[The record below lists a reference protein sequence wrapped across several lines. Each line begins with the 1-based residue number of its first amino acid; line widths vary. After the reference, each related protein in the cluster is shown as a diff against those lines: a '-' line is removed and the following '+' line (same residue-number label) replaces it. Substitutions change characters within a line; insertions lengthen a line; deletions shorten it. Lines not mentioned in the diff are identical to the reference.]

1 MATAPATLAP
11 APANPSPTVDDLPPF
26 REARLMPV
34 DLDVERRAD
43 GTILLRSRIALA
55 AYDANIPA
63 DLARTAAR
71 LPDKPALAWRVAGRE
86 GWATLS
92 YAELTA
98 RIDAAAQWLIDHAPA
113 GRPLLLIADNT
124 PAFAIATFAA
134 WAAGL
139 PVCPVSTAY
148 GALGGDYG
156 RLAHVL
162 AKVKPGVVFA
172 EDSARLAPA
181 LAALDLGDALI
192 VTRDPALVARPAVA
206 LDALLAT
213 APGDAVAA
221 AVAAIRRTNVAAYM
235 LTSGS
240 TGLPKMVTITF
251 DNLAANS
258 SQCRQMIGEAAG
270 WHDVMLDW
278 LPWHHAAGAFVLR
291 TTLTEGGTL
300 YIDDGKPMPGL
311 FAESIRNLREI
322 PVRFF
327 NNVPLGYG
335 MLVEALE
342 TDPVLRRT
350 FFSQLKVMLYGGAG
364 LSQPV
369 YDRLQAAAIAET
381 GHRIMLTSGYGSTE
395 TVSAFMAI
403 HFETD
408 RVGIGLPAPGATV
421 KLVPT
426 GARYE
431 VRAAGPNVTAGYLDE
446 PVKNAEAFDDE
457 GFYRTG
463 DMAVF
468 NDPADP
474 CRGLAFAGRA
484 AEEFKLSS
492 GAWVYGGAL
501 RDGLLKALG
510 PMVRDVVL
518 CDENRA
524 YLTLLLWPTPDGD
537 RARIEAALRSFNAG
551 QRGGSSCIRR
561 ALLLAAPPDPNAHE
575 MSDKGT
581 INRRAVIDR
590 RSAEVDRLYADT
602 PDPDIILLQEIA

>member
-1 MATAPATLAP
+1 MATLAQDS
-11 APANPSPTVDDLPPF
+11 ATLPPF
-26 REARLMPV
+26 REAGLMPV

-43 GTILLRSRIALA
+43 GTIVLRTRVPLA

-63 DLARTAAR
+63 ALVGAVAAN
-71 LPDKPALAWRVAGRE
+71 PEKPALAWRVAGQD
-86 GWATLS
+86 GWASFT
-92 YAELTA
+92 YAELKQ
-98 RIDAAAQWLIDHAPA
+98 RIDAASQWLLDHAPA

-148 GALGGDYG
+148 GAMGGDFG
-156 RLAHVL
+156 RLAHVV
-162 AKVKPGVVFA
+162 AKVRPGVVFA
-172 EDSARLAPA
+172 ENSARLAPA
-181 LAALDLGDALI
+181 LAALDLGDAI
-192 VTRDPALVARPAVA
+192 VVTADPSAIAPSSVAI
-206 LDALLAT
+206 DTLLET
-213 APGDAVAA
+213 PPTDAVPAA
-221 AVAAIRRTNVAAYM
+221 IAAIRPDDVAAYM

-240 TGLPKMVTITF
+240 TGLPKLVTITF

-258 SQCRQMIGEAAG
+258 AQCRQIIGEGAG

-291 TTLTEGGTL
+291 TTLTQGGTL

-322 PVRFF
+322 PVRYF
-327 NNVPLGYG
+327 NNVPLGFTL
-335 MLVEALE
+335 LVEALE
-342 TDPVLRRT
+342 ADPELRRS
-350 FFSQLKVMLYGGAG
+350 FFQRLGVILYGGAG
-364 LSQPV
+364 LSQPI
-369 YDRLQAAAIAET
+369 YDRLQSAAIAET
-381 GHRIMLTSGYGSTE
+381 GHRIMLISGYGSTE

-408 RVGIGLPAPGATV
+408 KVGIGLPSPGAVV
-421 KLVPT
+421 KLVPS
-426 GARYE
+426 GDRYE
-431 VRAAGPNVTAGYLDE
+431 VRAAGPNVTRGYLDE
-446 PVKNAEAFDDE
+446 PEKNAEVFDEE

-468 NDPADP
+468 HDPDVP
-474 CRGLAFAGRA
+474 ELGLAFAGRA

-501 RDGLLKALG
+501 RDQLLKALAPG
-510 PMVRDVVL
+510 VRDVVL
-518 CDENRA
+518 CDANRP
-524 YLTLLLWPTPDGD
+524 YLTALFWLTPDGS
-537 RARIEAALRSFNAG
+537 RAALAEGLARFNAAQHG
-551 QRGGSSCIRR
+551 TASRIRR
-561 ALLLAAPPDPNAHE
+561 ALVLDVPPDPNAHE

-590 RSAEVDRLYADT
+590 RGHEVERLYADA
-602 PDPDIILLQEIA
+602 PDSDVIVL

>member
-1 MATAPATLAP
+1 MATAVLSGDIA
-11 APANPSPTVDDLPPF
+11 PPF
-26 REARLMPV
+26 REAKLMPV
-34 DLDVERRAD
+34 DLSVERRGN
-43 GTILLRSRIALA
+43 GTIILKSRVAIAD
-55 AYDANIPA
+55 YDANIPA
-63 DLARTAAR
+63 ELARACAR
-71 LPDKPALAWRVAGRE
+71 QPGKPALAWREAGRE
-86 GWATLS
+86 GWTTLT
-92 YAELTA
+92 YTELKA
-98 RIDAAAQWLIDHAPA
+98 RIDAAAQWLIDNAPA

-139 PVCPVSTAY
+139 PVCPVSSAY

-156 RLAHVL
+156 RLAHVV

-172 EDSARLAPA
+172 ENSAKLAFA
-181 LAALDLGDALI
+181 LAALDLGNTII
-192 VTRDPALVARPAVA
+192 VTGDPAAIEKPAIA
-206 LDALLAT
+206 IDTLLAT
-213 APGDAVAA
+213 RPTNAVVM
-221 AVAAIRRTNVAAYM
+221 AVEAIKADDLAAYM

-240 TGLPKMVTITF
+240 TGLPKMVAITF

-258 SQCRQMIGEAAG
+258 AQCRQMIGEAAG

-335 MLVEALE
+335 MLVQALE
-342 TDPVLRRT
+342 SDAELRRT
-350 FFSQLKVMLYGGAG
+350 FFSKLKVMLYGGAG

-408 RVGIGLPAPGATV
+408 RVGIGLPAPGAVV
-421 KLVPT
+421 KLVPS
-426 GARYE
+426 GDRYE
-431 VRAAGPNVTAGYLDE
+431 VRAIGPNVTRGYLEE
-446 PVKNAEAFDDE
+446 PAKNAEAFDEE

-468 NDPADP
+468 NDADVP
-474 CRGLAFAGRA
+474 EKGLAFAGRT

-492 GAWVYGGAL
+492 GAWVYGGSL
-501 RDGLLKALG
+501 RDQLLKALT
-510 PMVRDVVL
+510 PMIRDLVL
-518 CDENRA
+518 CDENRE

-537 RARIEAALRSFNAG
+537 RDRIAAGLAAFNAA
-551 QRGGSSCIRR
+551 QHGGSSRIRR
-561 ALLLAAPPDPNAHE
+561 ALLLDVPPDPNAHE

-590 RSAEVDRLYADT
+590 RKADVDRLYAAL
-602 PDPDIILLQEIA
+602 PDPDIIIL

>member
-1 MATAPATLAP
+1 MATAPQLDTGAP
-11 APANPSPTVDDLPPF
+11 SF
-26 REARLMPV
+26 REAKLMPV
-34 DLDVERRAD
+34 DLAVERRPD
-43 GTILLRSRIALA
+43 GTILLRSRVPIAS
-55 AYDANIPA
+55 YDANIPA
-63 DLARTAAR
+63 DLARSVVR
-71 LPDKPALAWRVAGRE
+71 QPDKPALAWREAGRD

-92 YAELTA
+92 YAALKA
-98 RIDAAAQWLIDHAPA
+98 QIDAAAQWLIDHAPD

-148 GALGGDYG
+148 GVLGGDYG

-162 AKVKPGVVFA
+162 KKVRPGVIFA
-172 EDSARLAPA
+172 ENSAKLAAA
-181 LAALDLGDALI
+181 LAALDLDDAI
-192 VTRDPALVARPAVA
+192 IITCDPAQVAKPSIAIA
-206 LDALLAT
+206 ALLAAKPT
-213 APGDAVAA
+213 DAVTI
-221 AVAAIRRTNVAAYM
+221 AIEAIKPNDLAAYM

-240 TGLPKMVTITF
+240 TGLPKLVAITF

-258 SQCRQMIGEAAG
+258 AQCHQMIGEAAG

-322 PVRFF
+322 PVRYF

-342 TDPVLRRT
+342 CDADLRRT
-350 FFSQLKVMLYGGAG
+350 FFSQLRLMLYGGAG
-364 LSQPV
+364 LSQSV

-381 GHRIMLTSGYGSTE
+381 GHRITLTSGYGSTE

-408 RVGIGLPAPGATV
+408 RVGIGLPAPGAVV
-421 KLVPT
+421 KLVPV
-426 GARYE
+426 GDRYE
-431 VRAAGPNVTAGYLDE
+431 VRAAGPNVTQGYLDE
-446 PVKNAEAFDDE
+446 PVKNGEAFDDE

-474 CRGLAFAGRA
+474 EQGLAFAGRA

-492 GAWVYGGAL
+492 GAWVYGGSL
-501 RDGLLKALG
+501 RDELLKALS
-510 PMVRDVVL
+510 PMVRDLVL
-518 CDENRA
+518 CDENRE
-524 YLTLLLWPTPDGD
+524 YLTLLVWPTPDGD
-537 RARIEAALRSFNAG
+537 RGRISTALREFNAA
-551 QRGGSSCIRR
+551 QHGGSSRIRR
-561 ALLLAAPPDPNAHE
+561 ALLLTAAPDPNAHE

-590 RSAEVDRLYADT
+590 RRDEVERLYATT
-602 PDPDIILLQEIA
+602 PDPEIILL

>member
-1 MATAPATLAP
+1 MASAARPLDAPP
-11 APANPSPTVDDLPPF
+11 PPF
-26 REARLMPV
+26 REAKLMPI
-34 DLDVERRAD
+34 DIAVERRED
-43 GTILLRSRIALA
+43 GTILLQSRIAIA
-55 AYDANIPA
+55 DYDANIPA
-63 DLARTAAR
+63 DLLRSAAR
-71 LPDKPALAWRVAGRE
+71 QPDKPALAWREAGTD
-86 GWATLS
+86 GWATLT
-92 YAELTA
+92 YAELQA
-98 RIDAAAQWLIDHAPA
+98 RIDATAQWLIDHAPD
-113 GRPLLLIADNT
+113 GRPMLLIADNT

-148 GALGGDYG
+148 GALGGDFG
-156 RLAHVL
+156 RLAHVV
-162 AKVKPGVVFA
+162 AKVKPGMVFA
-172 EDSARLAPA
+172 ENSAKLAPA
-181 LAALDLGDALI
+181 LATLDLGDAI
-192 VTRDPALVARPAVA
+192 VITGDPAAIVKPAVSIETV
-206 LDALLAT
+206 LAT
-213 APGDAVAA
+213 KPTDAVRIAIE
-221 AVAAIRRTNVAAYM
+221 AIRSTDLAAYM

-258 SQCRQMIGEAAG
+258 VQCRQMIGEAAG

-300 YIDDGKPMPGL
+300 YIDDGKPLPGL
-311 FAESIRNLREI
+311 FEESIRNLREI

-342 TDPVLRRT
+342 RDPVLRRT

-369 YDRLQAAAIAET
+369 YDRLQAAAVAET

-408 RVGIGLPAPGATV
+408 RVGIGLPAPGAIV
-421 KLVPT
+421 KLVPS
-426 GARYE
+426 GDRYE
-431 VRAAGPNVTAGYLDE
+431 VRAKGPNVTIGYLDE
-446 PVKNAEAFDDE
+446 PAKTAEAFDEE

-463 DMAVF
+463 DMGVF

-474 CRGLAFAGRA
+474 EKGLAFAGRA

-492 GAWVYGGAL
+492 GAWVYGGSL
-501 RDGLLKALG
+501 RDGLLKALT
-510 PMVRDVVL
+510 PMVRDLVL
-518 CDENRA
+518 CDENRE
-524 YLTLLLWPTPDGD
+524 YLTLLLWPTPEGD
-537 RARIEAALRSFNAG
+537 AARIAAALKRFNAA
-551 QRGGSSCIRR
+551 QHGGSSRIRR
-561 ALLLAAPPDPNAHE
+561 ALLLDKAPDPNAHE

-590 RSAEVDRLYADT
+590 RKAEVDRLYAAH
-602 PDPDIILLQEIA
+602 PDPQILIIEGNPQ

>member
-1 MATAPATLAP
+1 MATAPTF
-11 APANPSPTVDDLPPF
+11 DDALPDF
-26 REARLMPV
+26 REAKLMPV
-34 DLDVERRAD
+34 DLAVERRDD
-43 GTILLRSRIALA
+43 GTILLRSRVAIAE
-55 AYDANIPA
+55 YDANIPA
-63 DLARTAAR
+63 DLARSAAR
-71 LPDKPALAWRVAGRE
+71 QPDKPALAWREAGRE

-92 YAELTA
+92 YAELKA
-98 RIDAAAQWLIDHAPA
+98 RIDAAAQWLIDHAPD
-113 GRPLLLIADNT
+113 GRPMLLIADNT

-139 PVCPVSTAY
+139 PVFPVSTAY

-156 RLAHVL
+156 RLAHVV

-172 EDSARLAPA
+172 ENSAKLAPA
-181 LAALDLGDALI
+181 LAALDLGDAI
-192 VTRDPALVARPAVA
+192 VITGDPALVAKPSVA
-206 LDALLAT
+206 IDTLLAT
-213 APGDAVAA
+213 TATEAVTI
-221 AVAAIRRTNVAAYM
+221 AVEAIRADDLAAYM

-240 TGLPKMVTITF
+240 TGLPKMVAITF

-258 SQCRQMIGEAAG
+258 AQCRQMIGEAAG

-311 FAESIRNLREI
+311 FAESLRNLREI
-322 PVRFF
+322 PVRYF

-342 TDPVLRRT
+342 NDPELRRT
-350 FFSQLKVMLYGGAG
+350 FFSQLRLMLYGGAG

-408 RVGIGLPAPGATV
+408 RVGIGLPAPGAVV
-421 KLVPT
+421 KLVPS
-426 GARYE
+426 GDRYE
-431 VRAAGPNVTAGYLDE
+431 VRAAGPNVTRGYLDE
-446 PVKNAEAFDDE
+446 PAKNAEAFDEE

-468 NDPADP
+468 NDSADP
-474 CRGLAFAGRA
+474 EKGLAFAGRA

-492 GAWVYGGAL
+492 GAWVYGGSL
-501 RDGLLKALG
+501 RDGLLKALT
-510 PMVRDVVL
+510 PMVRDLVL
-518 CDENRA
+518 CDENRE
-524 YLTLLLWPTPDGD
+524 YLTLMLWPTPDGD
-537 RARIEAALRSFNAG
+537 RDRITAALKTFNAA
-551 QRGGSSCIRR
+551 QHGSSSRIRR
-561 ALLLAAPPDPNAHE
+561 ALLLDVPPDPNAHE

-590 RSAEVDRLYADT
+590 RQGDIDRLYADI
-602 PDPDIILLQEIA
+602 PDPDIILL